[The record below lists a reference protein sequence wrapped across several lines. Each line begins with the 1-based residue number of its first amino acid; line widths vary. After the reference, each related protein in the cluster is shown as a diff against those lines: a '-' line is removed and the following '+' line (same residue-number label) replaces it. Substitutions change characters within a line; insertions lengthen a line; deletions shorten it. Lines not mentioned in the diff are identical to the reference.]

1 MIVNTAL
8 AEKFSDDIGRGFFL
22 LQTFS
27 FIIQTDSFAFNVVCQ
42 LSKAYPRIVHQQE
55 YFVLFS
61 ANYID
66 FSAEKK
72 LQAIPRYEPTVL
84 EII

>member
-8 AEKFSDDIGRGFFL
+8 AEKFSDDIGRVF
-22 LQTFS
+22 

-61 ANYID
+61 ENYID

-84 EII
+84 EMI

>member
-8 AEKFSDDIGRGFFL
+8 AEKFSDDIGRFFFL
-22 LQTFS
+22 RTFS
-27 FIIQTDSFAFNVVCQ
+27 FIIQTLFAFNVVCQ

-61 ANYID
+61 ENYID

-84 EII
+84 EMI